1 VRVHLLGLIH
11 TDIYLDGQEQLFDI
25 LHSYFHHAVT
35 YHPNPADPGTTT
47 YFSRVGW
54 EFIRESAGAVS
65 ELKPT
70 SPLFSRHVGLLRSL
84 VSGLRDLQVD
94 EDTEANPPPD
104 YLFFASFAYVYWL
117 LGPKSDLITT
127 LTGRELVLAI
137 LQYRARVIP
146 RKDIE
151 DGFYN
156 SYGRGWKFASK
167 WPNFIKSARELGIVV
182 DEEPPADR
190 APIEYAESRP
200 SGDPVIEVLDDHPL
214 YTRSSLKTDDAYVP
228 LYRVGT
234 W

>member
-1 VRVHLLGLIH
+1 M
-11 TDIYLDGQEQLFDI
+11 
-25 LHSYFHHAVT
+25 
-35 YHPNPADPGTTT
+35 
-47 YFSRVGW
+47 
-54 EFIRESAGAVS
+54 S

-70 SPLFSRHVGLLRSL
+70 SPLFSRHINLLQSL
-84 VSGLRDLQVD
+84 VSCLRDIRVHED
-94 EDTEANPPPD
+94 EDTCTEPNHPPD

-127 LTGRELVLAI
+127 QTGRDLVLAI

-167 WPNFIKSARELGIVV
+167 WPNFIKSARELGVVV
-182 DEEPPADR
+182 DEEPPADL

-200 SGDPVIEVLDDHPL
+200 SGDPIIEVFGDHPP
-214 YTRSSLKTDDAYVP
+214 YTRSSSKTDDAYVP
-228 LYRVGT
+228 PYRVGT